1 MFKQPVLLFL
11 STLLLIA
18 TLPSSAQNSVKRSIE
33 KVAGDVYRFQNNFH
47 FSLVVLT
54 DEGVVV
60 VDPINAEAAKWL
72 KNELGSMTDRPVSH
86 LIYSHSHGD
95 HASGGLVF
103 ANEAT
108 VIAHA
113 NAPEA
118 IDGVVPTE
126 RFDDTYT
133 FTSGSKTFELS
144 YLGPGHGNDLIAV
157 VVRPENVAFITD
169 AAAPKRLPWR
179 DMGGANLD
187 DWIQQIKNIES
198 LDFDIFAPAHGNIG
212 VKADATDARIY
223 MEKLKELVLKGL
235 KAGKSVETLQA
246 EITLDEYKE
255 WSQYQDW
262 RPMNIEGM
270 ALHLIKSDQVSQ

>member
-1 MFKQPVLLFL
+1 MFRHPVLLFF
-11 STLLLIA
+11 STLLLIVS
-18 TLPSSAQNSVKRSIE
+18 LPTSAQDSVKRSIDQ
-33 KVAGDVYRFQNNFH
+33 VAGDVYRFQNNFH

-54 DEGVVV
+54 DDGVVV
-60 VDPINAEAAKWL
+60 ADPINEDAARWL
-72 KNELGSMTDRPVSH
+72 KNELVSMTDKSVSH

-95 HASGGLVF
+95 HASGGSVF
-103 ANEAT
+103 ADGAT

-126 RFDDTYT
+126 RFDDTHT
-133 FTSGSKTFELS
+133 FTSGGKSFELT

-179 DMGGANLD
+179 DMGGADLD

-198 LDFDIFAPAHGNIG
+198 LDFDIFAPAHGNVG

-223 MEKLKELVLKGL
+223 MEKLKSLVLNGL
-235 KAGKSVETLQA
+235 KAGKSVDTLKA

-270 ALHLIKSDQVSQ
+270 ALHLTKSGQVN